1 MLSVATQESAARA
14 LVRVLLPATL
24 VSTLLVGLAWWWWS
38 QQSVTP
44 TVAPDAAET
53 VTAGRAPQPAPAP
66 GATDLERAAAALT
79 ERRLLSPAGDNA
91 VEWYL
96 RALDRQADLV
106 SARQALLELIPQ
118 AAIVLENSIDSGDL
132 AEAEREFALFKRM
145 GVSELRLAP
154 LRQRLEQAREQRE
167 ASELTQTERETTATR
182 TAEQSAADT
191 SPAPNR
197 TSSSSP
203 AREPPTPVV
212 ASPVPAATSARPAA
226 PTPTPAPP
234 AASDGPTE
242 PATSGAVAEAPGR
255 SVREARQIV
264 DVKPGYPSAARQ
276 RRVEGWVELEL
287 GVGADGRVFDVQ
299 VIASEPARI
308 FDREAMRAAQRWRF
322 EPRMEDGVAVASRV
336 RKKLSFRL

>member
-1 MLSVATQESAARA
+1 MVSFTTQESAART
-14 LVRVLLPATL
+14 LMRVLLPATL
-24 VSTLLVGLAWWWWS
+24 VSALLIGLAWWWWS
-38 QQSVTP
+38 QQNAGPAVL
-44 TVAPDAAET
+44 PDAAET
-53 VTAGRAPQPAPAP
+53 VTARRAPQSAPAP
-66 GATDLERAAAALT
+66 GASDLERAAAALA

-96 RALDRQADLV
+96 RALDQQPDLV

-154 LRQRLEQAREQRE
+154 LRQRLEQAQQ
-167 ASELTQTERETTATR
+167 AAADLAQSERETAER
-182 TAEQSAADT
+182 TAETSAADA
-191 SPAPNR
+191 SPAPEA
-197 TSSSSP
+197 TPAPASP
-203 AREPPTPVV
+203 GREPPAPVV
-212 ASPVPAATSARPAA
+212 ASPAPTATSARPAA
-226 PTPTPAPP
+226 ATPTPAPSAPSDRSAEP
-234 AASDGPTE
+234 AASRT
-242 PATSGAVAEAPGR
+242 VAQAPGR
-255 SVREARQIV
+255 AVREARQIV

-287 GVGADGRVFDVQ
+287 GVGADGRVTDVQ

-308 FDREAMRAAQRWRF
+308 FDREAVRAAQRWRF